1 MVEFITSENAK
12 YIIYAKV
19 LFLIVLYT
27 FACIKATQGEK

>member
-1 MVEFITSENAK
+1 MVVFIRSENAR
-12 YIIYAKV
+12 YSIYAKV